1 MKKYS
6 IFHLPIL
13 SFFSG
18 ELYRDVALNWR
29 GVCFGYLFLLILIC
43 TIPRMFHIKNRISL
57 FIDEEA
63 PSLLENVPKISITD
77 GQVQIDEPQPYYI
90 MAPDSNEVIAIIDTT
105 GEIQSLDDTDA
116 FILLTK
122 TKLIH
127 RQSDVEYRTYDLSDV
142 KEFELDENRIM
153 GWLNTFKKLVLP
165 LFFPFI
171 LLGSF
176 VFRIIQALIYAAIGL
191 VFASIYNLKLSYN
204 SLLRMAVVAITPCII
219 VRTVFKIAS
228 VQIPMS
234 GLWFFLLAMG
244 YLFFGV
250 WSISQAG
257 KIPTDE
263 NPIILSVKPSSNLV
277 NYLNV

>member
-18 ELYRDVALNWR
+18 ELYQDVALNWR

-43 TIPRMFHIKNRISL
+43 SIPGTFLIHKRISL
-57 FIDEEA
+57 FIDEEV
-63 PSLLENVPKISITD
+63 PPFLENVPNISITD
-77 GQVQIDEPQPYYI
+77 GIVHIDEPQPYYI
-90 MAPDSNEVIAIIDTT
+90 MSPDSNEVVAIIDTT

-142 KEFELDENRIM
+142 KEFNLDENRIM
-153 GWLNTFKKLVLP
+153 GWLNVFKKFVFP
-165 LFFPFI
+165 IFFPFI

-176 VFRIIQALIYAAIGL
+176 IFRILQALIYGAIGL
-191 VFASIYNLKLSYN
+191 IFASFYKVKLSYN
-204 SLLRMAVVAITPCII
+204 SLLRIAVVAITPCII
-219 VRTVFKIAS
+219 VKMIFKVAS
-228 VQIPMS
+228 VNIPMS

-250 WSISQAG
+250 WSISQVEEMPAE
-257 KIPTDE
+257 D
-263 NPIILSVKPSSNLV
+263 NPFSDN
-277 NYLNV
+277 